1 MGHLVVCCCKLMERV
16 LLTEDT
22 LEDLPVR
29 GVKNPVRLAGGEHEW
44 SGKPIVVEH
53 LQWAEEVEKSG
64 FDLSLW
70 ADKGQVEPN
79 WRGGLQI

>member
-1 MGHLVVCCCKLMERV
+1 MERV

-29 GVKNPVRLAGGEHEW
+29 GVKNPVRLAGGEYKG

-53 LQWAEEVEKSG
+53 LQWAEEVEKKC
-64 FDLSLW
+64 F
-70 ADKGQVEPN
+70 
-79 WRGGLQI
+79 